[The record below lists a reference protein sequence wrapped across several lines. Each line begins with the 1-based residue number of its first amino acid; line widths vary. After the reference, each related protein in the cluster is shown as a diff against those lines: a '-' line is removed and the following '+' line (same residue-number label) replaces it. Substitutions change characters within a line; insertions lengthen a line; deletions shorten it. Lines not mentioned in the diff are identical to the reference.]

1 MARVSRWFLARDKVS
16 RVCLGLVL
24 LVVLSGCGIAAPPAA
39 QTSAPASRTVLYVE
53 DNPSN
58 MQLMRK
64 LFARRRDIRLVYAY
78 TPLLGIEMAL
88 TEKPDLVLLD
98 INLPGMNGRQV
109 LARLRSHPE
118 TAAVPI
124 IAVTANAM
132 PSDVEQG
139 LAAGFDDYV
148 TKPIDIS
155 AFMQSID
162 RWLTV
167 GASV

>member
-1 MARVSRWFLARDKVS
+1 MQAKVDPDRDDADI
-16 RVCLGLVL
+16 
-24 LVVLSGCGIAAPPAA
+24 IATPAA
-39 QTSAPASRTVLYVE
+39 QTSAPPTRTVLYVE

-64 LFARRRDIRLVYAY
+64 LFARRRDIRPVYAH

-88 TEKPDLVLLD
+88 AEKPDLVLLD
-98 INLPGMNGRQV
+98 INLPGMNGREV

-124 IAVTANAM
+124 VAVTANAM
-132 PSDVEQG
+132 PGDVAQG
-139 LAAGFDDYV
+139 IAAGFDAYV

-155 AFMQSID
+155 AFMQAID
-162 RWLTV
+162 RWLAL
-167 GASV
+167 GASM